1 MSTIAPIPKPSAT
14 VGYFLGYW
22 TQFYVVSST
31 GAVLSSVRLTGN
43 LNQQLALLQS
53 QQLPDVVLSMIKD
66 LESQGLTQL
75 ILESSYLENVIRKS
89 CSLSI
94 LVKPGNPFPKLKT
107 QIFTDKDRPSPGLA
121 INYSQE
127 RLMQSL
133 REPEKVLYRLLRD
146 YHQFEYSRVFYQNRL
161 RESAILYYS
170 KLVQDTPND
179 SDFNTELHRILENV
193 LSPAFD
199 PKVSTD
205 ILVSRGD
212 KIGLFSVLKIIEI
225 IQLQQIEVLNSIGM
239 ITVKI
244 APNLTELVGVLL
256 ASELIVASYSLANL
270 AKMPAGRI
278 QIMGSKHGRGTKRG
292 PKYGILYISDW
303 LTKVEPK
310 YRGELARTLS
320 AQIAIAVKADYYTH
334 NKIVEPLKLKLE
346 KRVRQLEA
354 SK

>member
-1 MSTIAPIPKPSAT
+1 MSSSLPVPKPSPT

-31 GAVLSSVRLTGN
+31 GAVLSSVRLAGN

-53 QQLPDVVLSMIKD
+53 EQLPESVTSMIKGLETQGITQLVIESSS
-66 LESQGLTQL
+66 LESAL
-75 ILESSYLENVIRKS
+75 RKS

-94 LVKPGNPFPKLKT
+94 QVKPGFPFPKLKT
-107 QIFTDKDRPSPGLA
+107 LVFTEKDRPSPGLA

-133 REPEKVLYRLLRD
+133 REPEKVLYRLLKD

-170 KLVQDTPND
+170 KLVQETPND
-179 SDFNTELHRILENV
+179 TEFNSELHRILENV
-193 LSPAFD
+193 LSPSFD
-199 PKVSTD
+199 PKASAE

-212 KIGLFSVLKIIEI
+212 KIGLFSVLQIIEI
-225 IQLQQIEVLNSIGM
+225 IQKQQIEVLNSLGM

-244 APNLTELVGVLL
+244 APNITELAGVLL
-256 ASELIVASYSLANL
+256 TAELIVASYSLANL

-310 YRGELARTLS
+310 HRGELARTLS
-320 AQIAIAVKADYYTH
+320 SQIAIAAKADYFTQ
-334 NKIVEPLKLKLE
+334 NNIVLPLKLKLE
-346 KRVRQLEA
+346 KRVHQLEEY
-354 SK
+354 K